1 MSVDDL
7 AAGIAEL
14 DELLARLCKGDT
26 ALRAAVDSEND
37 VLSGLKAHINQL
49 ADYIQ
54 ETNDYSH
61 EMAIGLSEDYDVLNR
76 IAQGDFS
83 ARVKMGSGNEVVAKL
98 GELINLEADTLT
110 STIARVKLAEEAKQ
124 TQLRFS
130 QVLLDTI
137 PNPIFYK
144 DAAFRYLGCNKAF
157 EAYVGISQDELIGKT
172 PHEIWTKE
180 LADSYRQQDLEM
192 LENPGT
198 QFYETTVRFADGSLR
213 DVIFNKATFNESDGS
228 LGGLVCV
235 VLDITERKRTEEAV
249 AFQNILLSTQQEA
262 SIDGIL
268 VVDETAKII
277 SFNHRFVEIMG
288 IPSQLLESRED
299 EPVLQY
305 VTARMVDPESF
316 LEKVRYLYEHKHES
330 SRDEISLCDGKTLD
344 RYTVPLLGPDGRYYG
359 RLWSFRDITDRKSA
373 EDDVKNAYQQ
383 LMDIVEFLPDATFV
397 VDKEKR
403 VIAWNRAIEKLTG
416 LEKNEVIG
424 KGDYVYAIPFY
435 GTPRPILIDLLDED
449 KEIETRNYTLI
460 KKEGRTLF
468 TEAFVPSFRNGDS
481 RYFWA
486 TASPLLDKN
495 GKKVGAIESIRDIT
509 EYKQAE
515 AQRLRLE
522 SRLHYARMI
531 ESFMI
536 RLGHD
541 LRTPLTP
548 LTILLPLIRKQV
560 VDPDLLK
567 LVDICCKSA
576 VSMKKL
582 ADKAQLLGSLATEI
596 KTGELECVTLA
607 SLVELTLA
615 DSADILAQKN
625 ISCKNEVDPD
635 IVVNVIPDQIKET
648 FANLIS
654 NAVHFS
660 LENGVIIIDAK
671 QQNGTVTVSVQD
683 NGIGLHP
690 GILEHIFDEFFKA
703 DESRHDLD
711 APGLG
716 LTICKRIVRSHH
728 GRIWAESPGLGKG
741 TTIKFTINEK
751 DDNSRIYVKEQ

>member
-1 MSVDDL
+1 MPADDL

-14 DELLARLCKGDT
+14 DELLARLSRGDT
-26 ALRAAVDSEND
+26 ALRATVNSEND
-37 VLSGLKAHINQL
+37 IFSGLKTHINQL
-49 ADYIQ
+49 AEYIQ

-61 EMAIGLSEDYDVLNR
+61 EMAIGLCENYEILSR
-76 IAQGDFS
+76 IAHGDFS
-83 ARVKMGSGNEVVAKL
+83 ARVTMDSKNEVIAKL
-98 GELINLEADTLT
+98 GELINLEADSLT
-110 STIARVKLAEEAKQ
+110 STIFRVKQTEEANQ
-124 TQLRFS
+124 TQLQFS
-130 QVLLDTI
+130 RVLLDTI

-144 DAAFRYLGCNKAF
+144 DTNCRYLGCNKAF

-172 PHEIWTKE
+172 PHELWPKE
-180 LADSYRQQDLEM
+180 LAESYRQQDLEM

-198 QFYETTVRFADGSLR
+198 QLYETTVRFADGCLR

-344 RYTVPLLGPDGRYYG
+344 RYTVPLLGADGRYYG

-435 GTPRPILIDLLDED
+435 GKPRPILIDLLDED
-449 KEIETRNYTLI
+449 KEIESHNYTLI

-468 TEAFVPSFRNGDS
+468 TEAFVPSFRKGDS

-495 GKKVGAIESIRDIT
+495 GNKVGAIESIRDIT

-515 AQRLRLE
+515 EERLRLE
-522 SRLHYARMI
+522 SRLHHARMI

-607 SLVELTLA
+607 SLVELSLA
-615 DSADILAQKN
+615 DSADIMAQKN
-625 ISCKNEVDPD
+625 ISCKNEVAPD
-635 IVVNVIPDQIKET
+635 IVVNVITDQIKET

-660 LENGVIIIDAK
+660 LENGVIRIDAK
-671 QQNGTVTVSVQD
+671 QHNGTVTVSVQD

-716 LTICKRIVRSHH
+716 LTICKRIVSNHH

-751 DDNSRIYVKEQ
+751 DDNSRIYEKEQ

>member
-1 MSVDDL
+1 MRRRTTEAKVPVDDL

-14 DELLARLCKGDT
+14 DELLIRLCKGDSS
-26 ALRAAVDSEND
+26 LRAVVESEND
-37 VLSGLKAHINQL
+37 IFSGLKAHINQL

-61 EMAIGLSEDYDVLNR
+61 EMAIGLSEDYEVLNR

-83 ARVKMGSGNEVVAKL
+83 ARVTMGSGNEVVAKL

-110 STIARVKLAEEAKQ
+110 STISRAQRAEE
-124 TQLRFS
+124 
-130 QVLLDTI
+130 
-137 PNPIFYK
+137 
-144 DAAFRYLGCNKAF
+144 
-157 EAYVGISQDELIGKT
+157 
-172 PHEIWTKE
+172 
-180 LADSYRQQDLEM
+180 
-192 LENPGT
+192 
-198 QFYETTVRFADGSLR
+198 
-213 DVIFNKATFNESDGS
+213 
-228 LGGLVCV
+228 
-235 VLDITERKRTEEAV
+235 
-249 AFQNILLSTQQEA
+249 
-262 SIDGIL
+262 
-268 VVDETAKII
+268 
-277 SFNHRFVEIMG
+277 
-288 IPSQLLESRED
+288 ESRN
-299 EPVLQY
+299 
-305 VTARMVDPESF
+305 S
-316 LEKVRYLYEHKHES
+316 
-330 SRDEISLCDGKTLD
+330 
-344 RYTVPLLGPDGRYYG
+344 
-359 RLWSFRDITDRKSA
+359 
-373 EDDVKNAYQQ
+373 YQQ
-383 LMDIVEFLPDATFV
+383 LLDIVEFLPDATFV

-416 LEKNEVIG
+416 LKKKELIG
-424 KGDYVYAIPFY
+424 KGDYIYAIPFY
-435 GTPRPILIDLLDED
+435 GKPRPILIDLLDED
-449 KEIETRNYTLI
+449 KIIDNHNYTVI

-468 TEAFVPSFRNGDS
+468 TEAFVPSFRNGGS

-509 EYKQAE
+509 EYKQGE

-541 LRTPLTP
+541 MRTPLTP

-560 VDPDLLK
+560 ADPDLLK

-582 ADKAQLLGSLATEI
+582 ADKAQLLGSLSTAI
-596 KTGELECVTLA
+596 KTGELESVTLA
-607 SLVELTLA
+607 SLVELALA

-625 ISCKNEVDPD
+625 ISCQNVVDPD

-660 LENGVIIIDAK
+660 LENGVIRIDAK

-716 LTICKRIVRSHH
+716 LTICKRIVRNHH

-751 DDNSRIYVKEQ
+751 DDNSRLYVKEQ